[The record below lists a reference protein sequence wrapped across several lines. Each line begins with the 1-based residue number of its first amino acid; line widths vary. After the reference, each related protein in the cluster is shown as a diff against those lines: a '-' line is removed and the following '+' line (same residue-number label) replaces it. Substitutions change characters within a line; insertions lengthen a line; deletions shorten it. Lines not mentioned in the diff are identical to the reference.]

1 MPNKAN
7 VEIQITLQFKDQ
19 YNGDGTT
26 EPTREQVKNALIEYA
41 NGSLNY
47 KETRIPVIAEDI
59 SNTPPLSDLDNDD
72 AEFIH
77 EQLKEPYTHD
87 GSVLEG
93 FITNKPESPLPNR
106 YIRPYEQPVQ
116 VSNVLET
123 FIDIDDAMEEAHKQ
137 ANLYSQDND
146 PFNEE

>member
-59 SNTPPLSDLDNDD
+59 SNTPPLSGIDDKD

-93 FITNKPESPLPNR
+93 FITNKPVSPLPNR

-116 VSNVLET
+116 VSNALET

>member
-72 AEFIH
+72 AEFIY
-77 EQLKEPYTHD
+77 EQFKLKEPYTHD
-87 GSVLEG
+87 GSVLES
-93 FITNKPESPLPNR
+93 FIKKPESPLPNR

-116 VSNVLET
+116 VSNALET
-123 FIDIDDAMEEAHKQ
+123 LSDLDDAMEE